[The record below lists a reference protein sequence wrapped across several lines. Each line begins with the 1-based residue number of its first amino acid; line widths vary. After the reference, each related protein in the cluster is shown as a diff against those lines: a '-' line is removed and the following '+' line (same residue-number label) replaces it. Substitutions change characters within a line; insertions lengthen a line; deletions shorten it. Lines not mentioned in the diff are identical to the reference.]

1 MNRLSK
7 LAARYVG
14 EQGFSI
20 GITDVTPA
28 AELLDEKE
36 ATLASSYGVCA
47 RLVRDFNAGE
57 LELLPGCD
65 ADESLEVRWA
75 VLSVSP
81 FCSVFDA
88 RSVFPSVFNDQKTM
102 PFCWRTLRCAA

>member
-28 AELLDEKE
+28 TELLHEKA
-36 ATLASSYGVCA
+36 ATLDSSYGVCA
-47 RLVRDFNAGE
+47 RLVSDFERGE

-65 ADESLEVRWA
+65 ADESLEVGA
-75 VLSVSP
+75 TLLS
-81 FCSVFDA
+81 
-88 RSVFPSVFNDQKTM
+88 
-102 PFCWRTLRCAA
+102 TLHGCYCTDLCL